1 MCATGRFR
9 PAFRL
14 PENRKPFH
22 PKVRPLRRC
31 SGATGR
37 SCNRTLQRGR
47 FTDCESIGV
56 HSNGVHTY
64 PLQWTSSCGPRHAM
78 DRLSCNGP
86 RPCNGPRHAMD
97 LNRPRNGPRH
107 AMDLVMQWTSS
118 CNGPR
123 HALAM
128 DLVMQWTSSCNALH
142 SVLHG
147 LQCIEYHAFHDVPS
161 GRRPGEKDAEARG
174 LFTTILVTSQ
184 ILRR

>member
-1 MCATGRFR
+1 MASRRPEARSREGSGPSGGGSEVKPQPVLKIRPRWGRQTTLETPACAPRDNRGLSRGERACSTGRFR

-14 PENRKPFH
+14 PENRKPFP

-64 PLQWTSSCGPRHAM
+64 PLQWTSSC
-78 DRLSCNGP
+78 
-86 RPCNGPRHAMD
+86 NGPRHGMHWYAMHWS
-97 LNRPRNGPRH
+97 P
-107 AMDLVMQWTSS
+107 
-118 CNGPR
+118 
-123 HALAM
+123 
-128 DLVMQWTSSCNALH
+128 LH
-142 SVLHG
+142 TN
-147 LQCIEYHAFHDVPS
+147 AFHAVPS